1 MSHQDQLRALIKHH
15 CVTLITEADA
25 IGTHIRQ
32 LEDAS
37 IDGSEAISN
46 AIAMAHKIK
55 GSSGSIGFAA
65 ISSAAGS
72 LESYLSALASTG
84 MDPTAAQINTVAGLF
99 DELNTLVRTVSP
111 ESSTLYNAGIP
122 GLTDRVTAS

>member
-1 MSHQDQLRALIKHH
+1 MSLQDQLKALIERH
-15 CVTLITEADA
+15 CTTLINEADA

-37 IDGSEAISN
+37 IDSSEAISN

-84 MDPTAAQINTVAGLF
+84 MEPTAAQVNTVAGLF
-99 DELNTLVRTVSP
+99 NELNTLVRTVSP

-122 GLTDRVTAS
+122 GLTDRITAS

>member
-1 MSHQDQLRALIKHH
+1 MSHQDQLRALIERH
-15 CVTLITEADA
+15 CVTLNDEAAA

-32 LEDAS
+32 LEDAA
-37 IDGSEAISN
+37 IDSSEAISN

-55 GSSGSIGFAA
+55 GSSGTIGFSA

-84 MDPTAAQINTVAGLF
+84 MDPTAAQVNTVAGLF

-122 GLTDRVTAS
+122 GLKDRITAS